1 MTWRLSQHAAGQP
14 LSHPQRLSL
23 YSLRHSPRPSHLGP
37 QGRHDRAK
45 RAPWNNALQVI
56 QGVLQGIWHHLKRV
70 ARMSPLL
77 ISPPRICGSS
87 GVIGLM
93 QECCASFYVG
103 RIASA
108 KRHQVEESCEI
119 SKTKK
124 IWHKSGPSWKFGG
137 KSGGLAFWANSC
149 SKLIPIDI
157 PSGMLLRST
166 WTWLVVST
174 PLKNISQ
181 LGWLFPIYG
190 KTKTVPNHQPLDPWS
205 FWPIFQQSLLSSGVI
220 HVPVSPSLH
229 R

>member
-1 MTWRLSQHAAGQP
+1 MENGMTWRLSQHAAGQP

-108 KRHQVEESCEI
+108 KRHQVEEKLRNI
-119 SKTKK
+119 KNKK

-137 KSGGLAFWANSC
+137 NLAALAFWANSC

-157 PSGMLLRST
+157 LQGCFEKYMD
-166 WTWLVVST
+166 LVGGVN

-205 FWPIFQQSLLSSGVI
+205 FWPIFSTV
-220 HVPVSPSLH
+220 VA
-229 R
+229 